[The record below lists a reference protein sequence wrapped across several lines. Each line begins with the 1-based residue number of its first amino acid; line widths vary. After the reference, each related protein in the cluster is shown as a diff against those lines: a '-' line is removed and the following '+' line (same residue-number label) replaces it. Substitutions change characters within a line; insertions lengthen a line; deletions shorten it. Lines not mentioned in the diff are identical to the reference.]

1 MAWVET
7 ALRPVLR
14 RLSHVATAFIWL
26 KGLTTEKAL
35 TCTCYEIQSG
45 ELFKVKL
52 PMNAAMQ

>member
-26 KGLTTEKAL
+26 KALTTEKAL

-52 PMNAAMQ
+52 PMNTAMQ